1 MNENWLHSRAEIKAY
16 DSYLHNIQNSGWEEK
31 FYKYNVYQA
40 KCSHV
45 IMIIVSNKT
54 ITIKEQN

>member
-1 MNENWLHSRAEIKAY
+1 MRGKMEAR
-16 DSYLHNIQNSGWEEK
+16 

-54 ITIKEQN
+54 ITIKEQNKIIYYIIIIITTFTVSVS